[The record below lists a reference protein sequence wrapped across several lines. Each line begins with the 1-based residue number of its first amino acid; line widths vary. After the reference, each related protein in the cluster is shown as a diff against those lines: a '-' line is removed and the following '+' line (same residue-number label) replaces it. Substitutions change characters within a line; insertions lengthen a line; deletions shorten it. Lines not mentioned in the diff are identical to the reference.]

1 MSSDKFAVKIENTI
15 KTFQE
20 PLKYVKTQKVTIY
33 KAILLFFTLLFLWH
47 TYENYWIIFFNHNI
61 YPYLHI
67 SWNKISICLYTLIM
81 SGIIYLLIQTYKN
94 KYIISASQ
102 MSVSLIFIIIYSFYR
117 LQSYHI
123 NGQILSYLWY
133 LDLLVSTLSVF
144 IILAITNIIK
154 CLLPKTG
161 NEANADFCLIPDR
174 PITKAEDDILNYSA
188 EIEKLTKK
196 LETLNLE
203 RSWSIGITSVWGGG
217 KTSFLNLLEESM
229 RKHKDFIVVKFN
241 PRNSKNAES
250 IQEDFFSVICSA
262 LKPYNSCFSRMF
274 KDYMKAL
281 QLFDKENI
289 INTIFNLRKIADKN
303 SEKIKLDTAL
313 KLLNKKVTIFI
324 DDFDRLLAEEVIEVF
339 KLIDDNASFPNL
351 IFLTA
356 YDKKYI
362 STIINKTYCNKT
374 TLFSDKFFNY
384 EEVVPIRPYK
394 NIYNY
399 LKNILLKELNAE
411 NNFVEKYETILS
423 KHIRIL
429 EKYLSTL
436 RDVKRFLNI
445 FIKDYKPLQRE
456 LNFEDYLLLTII
468 KYKNPETHKKLYQKE
483 YLKDNGH
490 TYSTTISP
498 ETEFSDILEIL
509 FSANNV
515 LSNIYGEY
523 RRINSVK
530 SFKNYFYNYVDEEL
544 QLEFMESIF
553 TQEFSYSKSIIDSWN
568 EDNKEDVKRIYD
580 YICFLRKKE
589 SVEFKDI
596 NELKQ
601 YIQTIFY
608 ISVKYKNIQVLN
620 EVLSL
625 INTEKTKR
633 YCSIY
638 DIEYEYYKNFISNI
652 LATNIDPSFNH
663 NIIINIIIGLF
674 HNKPEYN
681 IIYTTDELLQIQ
693 KKVITKY
700 IQWNPQFGP
709 YHMHLLRTC
718 IKDITPLNTVKLDK
732 EICSII
738 KELIVQHPE
747 YYISSLVGLTAIS
760 SNPTSNSIGCQP
772 HLTEIFGD
780 HETFERFIYDSKLD
794 HVSLIDRVRNF
805 WQLYKSNE
813 YKSIEV
819 ENRGNVQTII
829 DSDLK
834 DLMLD
839 LQQVINIEQEFEVL
853 KKTKT
858 KEKYTDN
865 IGKCKVLIDKIDN
878 IELNIKRARILKNN
892 ICDWI
897 AKHKI

>member
-1 MSSDKFAVKIENTI
+1 MSSNKFAVKIENTI

-20 PLKYVKTQKVTIY
+20 LLKYVETQKVTIY
-33 KAILLFFTLLFLWH
+33 KATLLFFTLLFLWH
-47 TYENYWIIFFNHNI
+47 TYENYWIIFFNDNI

-67 SWNKISICLYTLIM
+67 SWNKISICLYILIM
-81 SGIIYLLIQTYKN
+81 SGIIFLLTQAYKN
-94 KYIISASQ
+94 KYIISAFQISL
-102 MSVSLIFIIIYSFYR
+102 SLIFIIIYSFYR

-174 PITKAEDDILNYSA
+174 PITKAEDDILDYSS

-217 KTSFLNLLEESM
+217 KTSFLNLLEEAI
-229 RKHKDFIVVKFN
+229 RKHKNFIVVKFN

-262 LKPYNSCFSRMF
+262 LKPYNSCFSSMF
-274 KDYMKAL
+274 KDYMEAL

-289 INTIFNLRKIADKN
+289 INTIFNLRKIVDKN
-303 SEKIKLDTAL
+303 SEKVKLDTAL
-313 KLLNKKVTIFI
+313 KLLNKKVIIFI
-324 DDFDRLLAEEVIEVF
+324 DDFDRLVAEEIIEVF

-362 STIINKTYCNKT
+362 STMINKTYCNEI

-399 LKNILLKELNAE
+399 LQNILLKELNAE
-411 NNFVEKYETILS
+411 NNSVEEYKTILS
-423 KHIRIL
+423 KHSPIL
-429 EKYLSTL
+429 EKYLGTL

-445 FIKDYKPLQRE
+445 FIKDYKPLQAE

-468 KYKNPETHKKLYQKE
+468 KYKNPEIHKKLYQKE
-483 YLKDNGH
+483 YLKDNRY
-490 TYSTTISP
+490 TYSTKISS

-509 FSANNV
+509 FPTNNV
-515 LSNIYGEY
+515 SDIYEEY
-523 RRINSVK
+523 RRINSVE
-530 SFKNYFYNYVDEEL
+530 SFRHYFHNYVDDEL
-544 QLEFMESIF
+544 KLEFMESMF
-553 TQEFSYSKSIIDSWN
+553 SQEFSYTKSIIDSWN
-568 EDNKEDVKRIYD
+568 EDDEQDVNKIKD
-580 YICFLRKKE
+580 YISFLRKKE
-589 SVEFKDI
+589 SVKFEDTNKL
-596 NELKQ
+596 EH

-608 ISVKYKNIQVLN
+608 ISVKYRNIRLLN
-620 EVLSL
+620 EVLAL
-625 INTEKTKR
+625 INTEKAKR
-633 YCSIY
+633 NCTIY
-638 DIEYEYYKNFISNI
+638 HVEYEYYKNFISNI
-652 LATNIDPSFNH
+652 LETNIDPSFNH
-663 NIIINIIIGLF
+663 NIIINIIVGLF
-674 HNKPEYN
+674 NNNPEYN
-681 IIYTTDELLQIQ
+681 IIYTKDELLQIQ
-693 KKVITKY
+693 KKIIKKY
-700 IQWNPQFGP
+700 IQQNPRFGP
-709 YHMHLLRTC
+709 YHMHLLRTY
-718 IKDITPLNTVKLDK
+718 IKDITPSKIARLDE

-738 KELIVQHPE
+738 KELILQYPE
-747 YYISSLVGLTAIS
+747 YYISSLVGLTTIS

-780 HETFERFIYDSKLD
+780 YETFETFICDSKLD
-794 HVSLIDRVRNF
+794 HVYLINRVRNF

-813 YKSIEV
+813 YEYIEV

-829 DSDLK
+829 DGNLE
-834 DLMLD
+834 DLMSD

-853 KKTKT
+853 KKTDT
-858 KEKYTDN
+858 KEKHTDN
-865 IGKCKVLIDKIDN
+865 IDKCKVLIDRIDS
-878 IELNIKRARILKNN
+878 IELNIKRNRILKNN
-892 ICDWI
+892 IRDWI
-897 AKHKI
+897 DKHKI